1 MAKNRIRER
10 ELLVQQPDTVI
21 VRKDYGQIRKEMP
34 ADGELCLLYR
44 HMKDTI
50 QKNSVS
56 IAGEFAVLSQLT
68 LRGFDANM
76 TLGNTKNVDIIVS
89 NPTSGNMFKIE
100 VKTTYSNKPSHSKLF
115 GYTMSWIMSEKHETI
130 IDPKLFYCFVNIEKE
145 TNIFRFFI
153 VPSKVVSEYVKNQ
166 HIYWLKSR
174 EVKMDNSLIPMRQFR
189 IGLDDKED
197 YLISTPLAKDY
208 ENKWIFE

>member
-1 MAKNRIRER
+1 
-10 ELLVQQPDTVI
+10 
-21 VRKDYGQIRKEMP
+21 
-34 ADGELCLLYR
+34 
-44 HMKDTI
+44 MKDTI

-89 NPTSGNMFKIE
+89 DPTSGNMFKIE

-115 GYTMSWIMSEKHETI
+115 GYTMSWIMSDKHETI
-130 IDPKLFYCFVNIEKE
+130 IDSKLYYCFVNIEKE

-153 VPSKVVSEYVKNQ
+153 VPSKVVAEYVKNQ
-166 HIYWLKSR
+166 HLHWLKSR
-174 EVKMDNSLIPMRQFR
+174 NETVDNSSIPMRQFR
-189 IGLDDKED
+189 IGLEDKTTYSID
-197 YLISTPLAKDY
+197 TPLAKEF